1 MDGKIKVFD
10 FFCGCG
16 GTSAGLKAAGMDIV
30 AALDADKNAASTY
43 KLNFPEVKFFRR
55 KIQHF
60 KTSDLQD
67 LVSDCGSSPILFSA
81 CAPCQPFTKQK
92 CEKPENDERRHLLR
106 ELHRFVKRYAPHYI
120 FLENVPGLQKV
131 SETDGPFSEFLRLLS
146 RRGYQY
152 DKGVVVSSHYG
163 VPQVRSR
170 LVLLAS
176 RVGPI
181 SLPEATHGDVA
192 GLITPVNVWDVISE
206 LPAISAGESHA
217 SIKNHRAAGLSDL
230 NMERIRATP
239 VGGSRKDW
247 PKHLVLD
254 CHKDHSGHTDVY
266 GRLIKDRPAPAL
278 TTRCIS
284 LSNGRYG
291 HPEQDRAISVREAA
305 AIQTFPNEFEFLG
318 SLHSQAT
325 QIGNAVPVAL
335 ARVFGEHIIN
345 SNTA

>member
-1 MDGKIKVFD
+1 
-10 FFCGCG
+10 
-16 GTSAGLKAAGMDIV
+16 MDIV
-30 AALDADKNAASTY
+30 AALDVDKNAAATY

-67 LVSDCGSSPILFSA
+67 LVSGCGSSPILFSA

-120 FLENVPGLQKV
+120 FIENVPGLQKV
-131 SETDGPFSEFLRLLS
+131 SDKDGPFSDFLQFLTS
-146 RRGYQY
+146 QGYSY
-152 DKGVVVSSHYG
+152 DKGVVISSHYG

-176 RVGPI
+176 RIGPI
-181 SLPEATHGDVA
+181 SLPEATHGDGE
-192 GLITPVNVWDVISE
+192 GLAPLVNVWDTIND
-206 LPAISAGESHA
+206 LPAIEAGETHPEV
-217 SIKNHRAAGLSDL
+217 KNHRAAQLSAL
-230 NMERIRATP
+230 NLERIKATP
-239 VGGSRKDW
+239 VGGGRLDW
-247 PKHLVLD
+247 PEHLKLE
-254 CHKDHSGHTDVY
+254 CHKKHTGHTDVY
-266 GRLIKDRPAPAL
+266 GRLVKYRPAPAL

-291 HPEQDRAISVREAA
+291 HPEQHRAISVREAA
-305 AIQTFPNEFEFLG
+305 SIQTFPRDFEFLG
-318 SLHSQAT
+318 NLNSQAV

-335 ARVFGEHIIN
+335 ARAFGEHIIN
-345 SNTA
+345 QSAK